1 MAQKFDVT
9 KFADSKIEEYD
20 WQRELYDFDNELD
33 KQEYMDLEAFEKK
46 LIADEKALYKKEA
59 VVVYE
64 KTTKEKEVTERKY
77 VIGTEKQVDKVNAEI
92 SHKQQKAQVRRC
104 NWTDAF
110 KPKMVVRETKKNKG
124 MER

>member
-20 WQRELYDFDNELD
+20 WQRELYDFDSELD
-33 KQEYMDLEAFEKK
+33 EQEYMDLEAFEKK
-46 LIADEKALYKKEA
+46 YKADEQALYKKEA

-64 KTTKEKEVTERKY
+64 KTTKEREVTERKY
-77 VIGTEKQVDKVNAEI
+77 VIGKEEQADKVNAEV
-92 SHKQQKAQVRRC
+92 SHKQQKEQVRRC

-124 MER
+124 IER